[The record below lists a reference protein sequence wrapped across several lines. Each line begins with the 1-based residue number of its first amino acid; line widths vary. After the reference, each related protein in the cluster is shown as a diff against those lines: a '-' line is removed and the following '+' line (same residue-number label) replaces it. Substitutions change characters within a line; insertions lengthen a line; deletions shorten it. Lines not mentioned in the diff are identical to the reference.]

1 MAVITGKNM
10 KRVFHAS
17 TVGWFRR
24 GLVPAMLLGA
34 MLAVQALDAPSGKV
48 ILTLTGLISEG
59 NQGKTKAEFD
69 MAMLEK
75 LPQHRIKTR
84 TPWHEEVREYT
95 GPRLRDVL
103 AAVKSSGKTI
113 RAVALNDYVVE
124 IPLEDIEKYD
134 VIVARLADGKPM
146 TVREKGPLFIM
157 YPFDSSET
165 LQSPL
170 YYGRAAWQL
179 KAIEI
184 R

>member
-1 MAVITGKNM
+1 VAYKTMRRVIHVAVG
-10 KRVFHAS
+10 V
-17 TVGWFRR
+17 WLRR
-24 GLVPAMLLGA
+24 SLVPVVVLCG

-48 ILTLTGLISEG
+48 ILTLTGLIGEA

-75 LPQHRIKTR
+75 LPQHRLKTR

-103 AAVKSSGKTI
+103 AAVKSSGKSI
-113 RAVALNDYVVE
+113 RAIALNDYMVE
-124 IPLEDIEKYD
+124 IPMEDIEKYD

>member
-1 MAVITGKNM
+1 VGWTGKIM
-10 KRVFHAS
+10 RQGFRAA
-17 TVGWFRR
+17 TGGWLRR
-24 GLVPAMLLGA
+24 WLGPAVLLGGS
-34 MLAVQALDAPSGKV
+34 LAVQALDAPSGKV
-48 ILTLTGLISEG
+48 ILTLSGLIGDG

-75 LPQHRIKTR
+75 LPQHRLKTR

-113 RAVALNDYVVE
+113 RAIALNDYVVE
-124 IPLEDIEKYD
+124 IPMEDVEKYD

>member
-1 MAVITGKNM
+1 MRRVIHLAHGF
-10 KRVFHAS
+10 R
-17 TVGWFRR
+17 FRR
-24 GLVPAMLLGA
+24 SVVWALFLGGMLT
-34 MLAVQALDAPSGKV
+34 VQALDAPSGKV
-48 ILTLTGLISEG
+48 VLTLTGLISEG
-59 NQGKTKAEFD
+59 NQGNAKAEFD

-75 LPQHRIKTR
+75 LPQHRVKTR

-103 AAVKSSGKTI
+103 SAVKASGKTI
-113 RAVALNDYVVE
+113 RATALNDYVVE
-124 IPLEDIEKYD
+124 IPWEDIEKYD

-184 R
+184 L